1 MTLQQRVGQRRF
13 ESPAQ
18 EAMVGLL
25 VAAGHL
31 TAALEEACA
40 ARGITHD
47 QYNVLRILRGALPG
61 GHPRYAIADRL
72 INRAPDVTR
81 LLDRLARTGCVERAR
96 SAEDRRL
103 SVTRITRKGT
113 ALLEAL
119 DSEILAAHE
128 RFAAPL
134 SRAERRT
141 LAGLCGKLLAP

>member
-1 MTLQQRVGQRRF
+1 MSLQQRVGQRTF

-25 VAAGHL
+25 MAAGHL
-31 TAALEEACA
+31 TAALEEVCT

-61 GHPRYAIADRL
+61 GHPRYAIAERL

-81 LLDRLARTGCVERAR
+81 LLDRLARAGYVERAR

-103 SVTRITRKGT
+103 SITRITRKGS

-119 DSEILAAHE
+119 DGEILAAHE
-128 RFAAPL
+128 RFASPL
-134 SRAERRT
+134 SRTDRRD
-141 LAGLCGKLLAP
+141 LAGLCGKLLGQ